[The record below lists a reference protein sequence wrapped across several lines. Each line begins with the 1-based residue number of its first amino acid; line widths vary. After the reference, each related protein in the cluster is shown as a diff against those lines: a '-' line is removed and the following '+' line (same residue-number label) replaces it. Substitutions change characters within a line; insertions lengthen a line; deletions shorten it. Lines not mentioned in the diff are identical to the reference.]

1 MFVDGLVV
9 MIVDADTEQRRKI
22 VDVCLLGP
30 FLTIKHSAPRMT
42 AGGSIIIRP
51 VSTRCNRAER

>member
-9 MIVDADTEQRRKI
+9 MIVDTDTEQWRKI

-42 AGGSIIIRP
+42 AGG
-51 VSTRCNRAER
+51 